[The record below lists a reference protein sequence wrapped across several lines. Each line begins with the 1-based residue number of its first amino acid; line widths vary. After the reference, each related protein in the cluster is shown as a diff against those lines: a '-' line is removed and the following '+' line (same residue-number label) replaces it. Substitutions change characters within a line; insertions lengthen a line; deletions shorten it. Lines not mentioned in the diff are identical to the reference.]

1 MKKIW
6 KTFLAAASM
15 SIAVCLCTGMKAFAE
30 EIQGEF
36 EENPAVFWKIDTDT
50 KTMTFYGDGA
60 LPDISN
66 LENIIQNVAGLSA
79 DDVQHVVIGDGI
91 TSAFGL
97 SFGLIDRTLTLGK
110 DLKIIPTR
118 IYQAASVS
126 LSEENP
132 YLNLYDGCLYT
143 EDYTEMLYC
152 PRNRETITLHPDVQ
166 KLERN
171 NLYQNGD
178 ITISSDSEYF
188 SMYEGCLYTKD
199 YSELIH
205 CPVYRPGQVFHPNL
219 QIIGRYAFYSIEDT
233 KTVTVPW
240 GVTTLRPYALNG
252 IFGYDL
258 SVALPDTLATVEMDD
273 PMDGL
278 VIYRDVQVLYSDRN
292 QEMIR
297 LRGMP
302 TEEQLKA
309 WAACYPGQTAQPEPS
324 APAESVP
331 QPEPSEPAEPLKP
344 AESSNPVEP
353 SKPAESPAPAES
365 SEPVQPAFKPESQ
378 FQAESSSAPESVP
391 EKPDSE
397 SSAEPSVPESSAGE
411 TSAESSTA
419 PQSDSEPAA
428 ESAGESSE
436 EVSQAAAPDAEKS
449 GGRFGWMAPV
459 IAGLIAV
466 AAAAAAALIRL
477 LKK

>member
-6 KTFLAAASM
+6 KTFLAAAAM

-353 SKPAESPAPAES
+353 SK
-365 SEPVQPAFKPESQ
+365 
-378 FQAESSSAPESVP
+378 VP